1 MLLRESDT
9 DTHVPPLRHRPLNS
23 DPCLFPLFSQSRLR
37 EHVCTVV
44 MTSGPIIEAEPLTR
58 RRLIVGPTVAVAMTA
73 VQSETRPNEL
83 SVHIKDSHADGEQR
97 RLLQPVSTGG

>member
-1 MLLRESDT
+1 M
-9 DTHVPPLRHRPLNS
+9 
-23 DPCLFPLFSQSRLR
+23 
-37 EHVCTVV
+37 V

-83 SVHIKDSHADGEQR
+83 SVHIKDSHADGVPSAQEVKLR
-97 RLLQPVSTGG
+97 RGLKKE